1 MRSSDELAAAVVK
14 AWTRA
19 YTTWVSPTI
28 REARRAEIDSDLW
41 EHTHAAREAAMDP
54 RTVAGQILARCL
66 LGIAAD
72 LTWRIQLAVGADQT
86 EKEEIPMSERVR
98 RNWWIPAPIM
108 LIGLGILVVL
118 THVVGDG
125 FESAW
130 SRTTS
135 GWNPSPLQRV
145 GSVALLGLFFVVLPV
160 WALVVRRQHPGLTLV
175 MLLPVS
181 LVSLVPLMW
190 GDAGWWTLVS
200 LLGVV
205 TIGGAIVNLARRS
218 LEERPELTAPPRS
231 STLQG

>member
-1 MRSSDELAAAVVK
+1 
-14 AWTRA
+14 
-19 YTTWVSPTI
+19 
-28 REARRAEIDSDLW
+28 
-41 EHTHAAREAAMDP
+41 
-54 RTVAGQILARCL
+54 
-66 LGIAAD
+66 
-72 LTWRIQLAVGADQT
+72 
-86 EKEEIPMSERVR
+86 
-98 RNWWIPAPIM
+98 M

-125 FESAW
+125 FESRGPARPLDGTRHL
-130 SRTTS
+130 SS
-135 GWNPSPLQRV
+135 GSDLSPCLASSSS
-145 GSVALLGLFFVVLPV
+145 SVPV

-218 LEERPELTAPPRS
+218 LEEGPELTAPPRS